1 MNAAFDQRKKAAS
14 ILKLQRVE
22 STLQG
27 EEETGHVHK
36 IISFHLHLL
45 LGHREKSN
53 YFQTHRTLMHLLLIR
68 TKDISVC

>member
-14 ILKLQRVE
+14 MKLQRAE

-45 LGHREKSN
+45 LGHREKNN
-53 YFQTHRTLMHLLLIR
+53 YFQTHRHLC
-68 TKDISVC
+68 ISS